1 MAKVAV
7 TGYNGF
13 IGTHLVRA
21 LLAAGHV
28 VYPMDPEWGYEPK
41 EVDRIYHL
49 ACPSASSTIVG
60 DPIGVMNT
68 IMDVTRN
75 AMSICPKAL
84 FINVSSIGATQLDVD
99 EYGQKAYNIAKRCME
114 VYLEH
119 SGIDYINYRL
129 PSVYGEDMRNDNLI
143 KRCAEGRATP
153 PQDPDRMYFIGH
165 IDDVVES
172 LVNLLPIDIEQIT
185 LGQIYEQF
193 NSGRRGLHR
202 PEPSQDSA

>member
-7 TGYNGF
+7 TGYDGF

-28 VYPMDPEWGYEPK
+28 VYPMDPEWGYESK

-49 ACPSASSTIVG
+49 ACPSSSDTIKEN
-60 DPIGVMNT
+60 PIHVMNT
-68 IMDVTRN
+68 IMDITRN
-75 AMSICPKAL
+75 AMYICPTAL
-84 FINVSSIGATQLDVD
+84 FINVSSIGATQLDLD

-119 SGIDYINYRL
+119 SGINYINYRL

-143 KRCAEGRATP
+143 KRCAEGKATP
-153 PQDPDRMYFIGH
+153 PADPGRMYYIGH
-165 IDDVVES
+165 VDDIVNS
-172 LVNLLPIDIEQIT
+172 LVELTPIHIEEIT
-185 LGQIYEQF
+185 LGQIYESF

-202 PEPSQDSA
+202 PTSS

>member
-7 TGYNGF
+7 TGYDGF
-13 IGTHLVRA
+13 IGTHLVKA
-21 LLAAGHV
+21 LLANGHV

-49 ACPSASSTIVG
+49 ACPSSSDIIKTE
-60 DPIGVMNT
+60 PIHVMDT

-75 AMSICPKAL
+75 AMSICPTAL
-84 FINVSSIGATQLDVD
+84 FVNVSSIGATQLDLD

-119 SGIDYINYRL
+119 SGINYVNYRL

-153 PQDPDRMYFIGH
+153 PTDPDRMYYIGH
-165 IDDVVES
+165 VDDIVNS
-172 LVNLLPIDIEQIT
+172 LIELTPIHIEEIT
-185 LGQIYEQF
+185 LGQIYESF

-202 PEPSQDSA
+202 PTSS